1 MSKEEPKRAR
11 KTGYFVHPMPVKAQ
25 AVEEYEK
32 GLFPVREII
41 QKYGI
46 TRQALYNWREQV
58 RKNGDGPMLKKRR
71 PEELKLRVVKG
82 ILTKA
87 FTIQEASDQYNVS
100 KDAIIKWCSK
110 YSYQIADVTE
120 NTVPK
125 KRESTSVDQDRIRQ
139 LEKALED
146 ANLKIIGLET
156 MINIAE
162 QDLKIDIRK
171 KSGTKQS
178 KS

>member
-1 MSKEEPKRAR
+1 MSKDEPKKVR
-11 KTGYFVHPMPVKAQ
+11 KSGYYIHPMPVKLQ

-32 GLFPVREII
+32 GILPIPVILK
-41 QKYGI
+41 KYDI
-46 TRQALYNWREQV
+46 TRTALHNWRKQV
-58 RKNGDGPMLKKRR
+58 RRSSDGPMLKTRR
-71 PEELKLRVVKG
+71 TEELKLRIVKG
-82 ILTKA
+82 IITKS

-100 KDAIIKWCSK
+100 KDSIKDWCAK
-110 YSYQIADVTE
+110 YSCELADLNE
-120 NTVPK
+120 DTVPK
-125 KRESTSVDQDRIRQ
+125 KQEKSPIDLDRIQQ
-139 LEKALED
+139 LERALED

-162 QDLKIDIRK
+162 KDLKIDIRK

>member
-1 MSKEEPKRAR
+1 MNNKESTRGPKSGYYVQSMS
-11 KTGYFVHPMPVKAQ
+11 VKMQ
-25 AVEEYEK
+25 AVEEYEN
-32 GLFPVREII
+32 GLLPVSKVL
-41 QKYGI
+41 QNYGI
-46 TRQALYNWREQV
+46 TRTTLQNWRKQV
-58 RKNGDGPMLKKRR
+58 RRNNGSPTVRPKRS
-71 PEELKLRVVKG
+71 EELKLRVVKS
-82 ILTKA
+82 IITKSLTL
-87 FTIQEASDQYNVS
+87 QQASEQYSVS
-100 KDAIIKWCSK
+100 RRSIEKWCSK
-110 YSYQIADVTE
+110 YSYQLVDL
-120 NTVPK
+120 NQDTVPK
-125 KRESTSVDQDRIRQ
+125 KQENTSVDQEHIRQ